1 MKKIAAFC
9 TKTGAYL
16 YLVNVGIGIGFGLFF
31 GYYMAANFSP
41 EEVQRIIS
49 CVGAL

>member
-9 TKTGAYL
+9 AKMGAAL
-16 YLVNVGIGIGFGLFF
+16 YLINVGVGIGFGLYG
-31 GYYMAANFSP
+31 GYFLASNFDP

-49 CVGAL
+49 CVGEL